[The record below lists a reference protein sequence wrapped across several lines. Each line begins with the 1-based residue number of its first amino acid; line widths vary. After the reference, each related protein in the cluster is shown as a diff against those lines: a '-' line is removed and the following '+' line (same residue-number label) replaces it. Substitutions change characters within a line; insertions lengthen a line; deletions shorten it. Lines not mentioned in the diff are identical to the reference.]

1 MMETDLKKR
10 ETLAN
15 HHHPPSSFRQD
26 CTIIKKPSY
35 LTILYRTWRVI
46 VYNEEDVNRIMITI
60 YHNALTLS
68 SQKFLSYRNQST
80 DFPCKP
86 IDRFLYD
93 TDLRYERVSQIV
105 KQ

>member
-1 MMETDLKKR
+1 M
-10 ETLAN
+10 
-15 HHHPPSSFRQD
+15 
-26 CTIIKKPSY
+26 
-35 LTILYRTWRVI
+35 
-46 VYNEEDVNRIMITI
+46 YNEEDVNRIMITI

-68 SQKFLSYRNQST
+68 SRKFLSYRNQST